1 MKSDELLDAPHV
13 DIPTIPAPVDCMPS
27 LVAAGRVAPVVTVD
41 YYGGTAWAVCDMDL
55 ARAALTDRRLSK
67 DVELTPDWMRIPGVM
82 LGAQPRAEVARTMV
96 MSEGPEHA
104 RIRRLHAEIFT
115 PRNTATWAAQ
125 LARLAEELLD
135 ELAAESGGEVN
146 LVERYTYPLPLVFIC
161 AMLGLQPEMYAVMRR
176 ATDDIIYSP
185 EATVRAGGVG
195 ALAGA
200 VAGWASDPS
209 PLNEGLITGL
219 LEAVDGEAAI
229 TVNEVVTWTVGL
241 VMAGYESTASLI
253 AAAIL
258 EALRK
263 PADQRPRTEAEIDA
277 WIEETLRVHPPF
289 PHATWRFAT
298 EDLNLGGY
306 LIPAGAPVQINVAA
320 ANRCTGGEP
329 ADDFDVYPARSHIS
343 FGLGHHYCLGAPL
356 ARLEATLALS
366 AFLPRFPNAQLSE
379 TTAVGWESEWMT
391 RRIKV
396 LPVVLAGAGSPH
408 TDHGRYDRH
417 G

>member
-1 MKSDELLDAPHV
+1 MKSEELLEAPHV
-13 DIPTIPAPVDCMPS
+13 DVPTIPAPVDCMS
-27 LVAAGRVAPVVTVD
+27 RLVAAGRVAPVVKVD

-55 ARAALTDRRLSK
+55 VRAALTDRRLSK
-67 DVELTPDWMRIPGVM
+67 DIELTPDWMRIPGVM

-135 ELAAESGGEVN
+135 ELAAESSGGGEVN

-161 AMLGLQPEMYAVMRR
+161 ELLGLQPEMHAVMRR
-176 ATDDIIYSP
+176 ITDDIIYSP
-185 EATVRAGGVG
+185 DQTIRAGSVG

-209 PLNEGLITGL
+209 TLKDGLITGL

-298 EDLNLGGY
+298 EDLDLGG
-306 LIPAGAPVQINVAA
+306 
-320 ANRCTGGEP
+320 
-329 ADDFDVYPARSHIS
+329 
-343 FGLGHHYCLGAPL
+343 
-356 ARLEATLALS
+356 
-366 AFLPRFPNAQLSE
+366 
-379 TTAVGWESEWMT
+379 
-391 RRIKV
+391 
-396 LPVVLAGAGSPH
+396 
-408 TDHGRYDRH
+408 
-417 G
+417 